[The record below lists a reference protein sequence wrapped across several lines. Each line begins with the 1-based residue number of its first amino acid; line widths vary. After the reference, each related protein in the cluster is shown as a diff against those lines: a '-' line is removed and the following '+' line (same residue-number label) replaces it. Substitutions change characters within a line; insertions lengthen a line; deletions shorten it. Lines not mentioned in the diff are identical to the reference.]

1 MMLYPYSPSS
11 LYLFNPHLSA
21 MILFLFSSFSPKHPT
36 FFRFRSSCIGQTE
49 RPTRHWNHFGLA
61 SVRGQQVAA
70 AAAASNGQTTRRR
83 TKRRFVNDRSLRRCE
98 NDVVACRHRHRRG
111 QKICFATFIWISLG
125 RKFLWDWRDR
135 LKLSKSCF
143 FFSCS
148 NRLRRWQSGSV
159 CWLESQRSEFE
170 SHFRGVEIKKN
181 ETPSTVGMLL
191 DCITYPE

>member
-21 MILFLFSSFSPKHPT
+21 MIVFLFSSFTPKHPT
-36 FFRFRSSCIGQTE
+36 FFRFRLSCIGQTE

-111 QKICFATFIWISLG
+111 QKICFATFVWISLG

-143 FFSCS
+143 FFCCS
-148 NRLRRWQSGSV
+148 WGGGKVVRFVDLSLNDPSSNLT
-159 CWLESQRSEFE
+159 FE
-170 SHFRGVEIKKN
+170 GWK
-181 ETPSTVGMLL
+181 
-191 DCITYPE
+191 